1 MTFKRANLVQIA
13 KVELIRR
20 GADPTFLAEKISW
33 ALGVSWPF
41 KHANLVQIAKM
52 ELIRRGV
59 DLTFLIGKKSWALG
73 VSLAFKRTATV
84 RPRYGH
90 GTVMTWSR

>member
-33 ALGVSWPF
+33 ALGLSWPF
-41 KHANLVQIAKM
+41 KRANLVQIAKM

-59 DLTFLIGKKSWALG
+59 DQTFLAGEKNL
-73 VSLAFKRTATV
+73 VL
-84 RPRYGH
+84 
-90 GTVMTWSR
+90 